1 MAAHCGA
8 EPYRVTFE
16 GEVPVAEEETHGLST
31 DERIAQ
37 TRTLQSSD
45 HTSWVEGQAPYG
57 ESGVAMST
65 EGDVSLYDREHGA
78 RSRTTSIRTERH
90 LEYECGEGVVDEDP
104 ADGSPPAEPSEPVG
118 IARLQAETLWRAAGL
133 ATVDAGDGRPPAQT
147 WATTWGLALLGLIT
161 VAVVAFFRRFR
172 HLIRR

>member
-1 MAAHCGA
+1 MTEHCGA

-31 DERIAQ
+31 DERVAQ

-104 ADGSPPAEPSEPVG
+104 GEGGEP
-118 IARLQAETLWRAAGL
+118 
-133 ATVDAGDGRPPAQT
+133 
-147 WATTWGLALLGLIT
+147 
-161 VAVVAFFRRFR
+161 
-172 HLIRR
+172 